1 MAKYEN
7 FGRKVLAVNAE
18 KASSVTCLFNECN
31 DRLSRVSLLV
41 NNAGIV
47 GGSASVTNFK
57 DEGIAHAFEVN
68 ASQAGKISTS
78 IPKANSVNGTALPI
92 NQEP

>member
-1 MAKYEN
+1 M
-7 FGRKVLAVNAE
+7 NAE
-18 KASSVTCLFNECN
+18 KASSATCLFNECN

-47 GGSASVTNFK
+47 GDSASVTNFT
-57 DEGIAHAFEVN
+57 DEGIAHAFEGN